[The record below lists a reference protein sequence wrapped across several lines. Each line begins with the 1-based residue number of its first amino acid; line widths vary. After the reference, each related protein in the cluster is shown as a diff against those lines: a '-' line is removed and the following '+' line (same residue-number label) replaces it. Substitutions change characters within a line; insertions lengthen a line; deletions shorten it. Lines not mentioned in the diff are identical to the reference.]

1 MIMMK
6 EETLKLL
13 HSCDIDF
20 KNVFSICVEK
30 TFLYQKRFI
39 DYIGKY
45 NHWDTSLEIG
55 FLKLDDRIFNVEYI
69 GTTSVSDNF
78 WYSSEL

>member
-1 MIMMK
+1 MK
-6 EETLKLL
+6 KLFY
-13 HSCDIDF
+13 I
-20 KNVFSICVEK
+20 K
-30 TFLYQKRFI
+30 KRFI

-45 NHWDTSLEIG
+45 NHWDTNLERG
-55 FLKLDDRIFNVEYI
+55 FLKLDDRLFNVEYI

>member
-1 MIMMK
+1 MK
-6 EETLKLL
+6 KLFY
-13 HSCDIDF
+13 I
-20 KNVFSICVEK
+20 K
-30 TFLYQKRFI
+30 KRFI